1 MAQLGCPNRR
11 LKCQEINLL
20 TKKEKKEILESFL
33 DQKNRYISYE
43 ELCRSNL
50 YWKDI
55 LDYLDIKDKY
65 NFTFTNSFRE
75 LNLDYDVE
83 LLNKAVTLYNKLS

>member
-1 MAQLGCPNRR
+1 M
-11 LKCQEINLL
+11 
-20 TKKEKKEILESFL
+20 
-33 DQKNRYISYE
+33 SYE

-83 LLNKAVTLYNKLS
+83 LLNKVLLYTTSYLNSHKLQMYNTRMNRELK